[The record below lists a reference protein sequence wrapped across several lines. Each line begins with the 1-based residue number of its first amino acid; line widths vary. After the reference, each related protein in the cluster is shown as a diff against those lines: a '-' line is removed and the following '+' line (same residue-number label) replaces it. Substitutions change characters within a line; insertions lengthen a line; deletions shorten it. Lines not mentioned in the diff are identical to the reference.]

1 MKAPHQV
8 CAAAFAALALFTA
21 CGDATSPPVQLAEI
35 ELRHATRVVPI
46 LDQITIQAVAYD
58 QHHVVIATPVLS
70 WSSDDPAIATV
81 DASGR
86 VTGQGLGT
94 VTIRAS
100 SGTIEG
106 TLRIAVN
113 GAKVVVQPHL
123 GSEDLVIGESVI
135 LKAEVQSVSGRPIEK
150 HPPLTW
156 VTGDPEAV
164 TLDPVPE
171 FGPSFVRV
179 TGRSTGLAAI
189 SVGAEGMETVFIVG
203 VIPVPV
209 PSDAPLRISSFY
221 FFRNWSD
228 FTSYAPLMAVTVER
242 NVTVTRVEIALP
254 SRVAKGLPP
263 LCSNGRLSTGIHAL
277 LSGADYPLAALYT
290 YAHISV
296 YEDYG
301 AALLTYRTEDEREI
315 HTVVRGR
322 IEPQLRD
329 SGYRTGFPWQP
340 CTS

>member
-46 LDQITIQAVAYD
+46 FDQITIQAVAYD

-86 VTGQGLGT
+86 VTGQGIGT
-94 VTIRAS
+94 VMIRAS

-113 GAKVVVQPHL
+113 GAKVVVQPHI

-156 VTGDPEAV
+156 VTGDPQAV

-189 SVGAEGMETVFIVG
+189 SVGAEGMETVFIVS
-203 VIPVPV
+203 VVPASV
-209 PSDAPLRISSFY
+209 PADAPVLITSFRFLRY
-221 FFRNWSD
+221 WSD
-228 FTSYAPLMAVTVER
+228 FESYSPIMAVTVWR

-254 SRVAKGLPP
+254 ARVSKGLPP
-263 LCSNGRLSTGIHAL
+263 LCLNGGLSAGVHVL
-277 LSGADYPLAALYT
+277 LSGANYPLAALYT
-290 YAHISV
+290 YAQISV
-296 YEDYG
+296 FENHG
-301 AALLTYRTEDEREI
+301 AALLTYRTDDGREF
-315 HTVVRGR
+315 HAVARG
-322 IEPQLRD
+322 PFDLQVRD
-329 SGYRTGFPWQP
+329 SGYRTGFPWQL
-340 CTS
+340 CT